1 MAVHLKMISN
11 KVECQNIIQN
21 SNYKTTSY
29 FGSHFI
35 IIVFYNKNIPR
46 LYKIKNLKKFLKMSP
61 SISRPLI
68 SSLYKNNIKLYSFLD
83 IFSKLYY
90 HKYMKGLI

>member
-29 FGSHFI
+29 FGNHFI
-35 IIVFYNKNIPR
+35 IIVFYNQNIPR
-46 LYKIKNLKKFLKMSP
+46 LYKIK
-61 SISRPLI
+61 I
-68 SSLYKNNIKLYSFLD
+68 
-83 IFSKLYY
+83 
-90 HKYMKGLI
+90 

>member
-11 KVECQNIIQN
+11 KVECKNIIQN

-46 LYKIKNLKKFLKMSP
+46 LYKIK
-61 SISRPLI
+61 I
-68 SSLYKNNIKLYSFLD
+68 
-83 IFSKLYY
+83 
-90 HKYMKGLI
+90 